1 MKTLLEEAIDSW
13 QDARKGV
20 IAEVENLPAHRFDF
34 RPAPGVRDI
43 SELVIHIM
51 EVSLMMVGE
60 LTREDT
66 NLRRYPWPRLLAHYS
81 KPIDD
86 ISGKRRLL
94 SALRSTLRDG
104 VKEFRR
110 AGDIHMLQKIVRF
123 DGNKGTRLQ
132 WFHHG
137 IAQEEYHRGQLALY
151 ARLLG
156 LTPALT
162 QLIQSSG

>member
-13 QDARKGV
+13 QDARNGV
-20 IAEVENLPAHRFDF
+20 INEVENLPAGRFDF
-34 RPAPGVRDI
+34 RPAPAVRNI
-43 SELVIHIM
+43 EALVIHIM
-51 EVSLMMVGE
+51 EVSLMMAGE

-66 NLRRYPWPRLLAHYS
+66 NLHRYPWLRLLAHYS
-81 KPIDD
+81 KPIENVT
-86 ISGKRRLL
+86 GKRKLL

-110 AGDIHMLQKIVRF
+110 AGDIHMMQQIVRF

-137 IAQEEYHRGQLALY
+137 IAHEEYHRGQLALY
-151 ARLLG
+151 ARLLD

-162 QLIQSSG
+162 QLIQGSS